1 MINQSGS
8 VVVLGVRPEFRTVIV
23 ARQQDLAVGLRCAT
37 LVKVAVVVGITMAVV
52 ASLERLVA
60 EDECATTVAKSV
72 LHLGMKRSISNVGLR
87 NSRVGRQTQPTG
99 ARNYFSMRVCAAHH
113 SVTARRLLYK
123 VPAAGA
129 SLPERGHEGLE
140 LLLGLSFREGSVAVE
155 VERRA
160 QPPH

>member
-60 EDECATTVAKSV
+60 EDECATTVAKTV
-72 LHLGMKRSISNVGLR
+72 LHLGMKSSISTR
-87 NSRVGRQTQPTG
+87 
-99 ARNYFSMRVCAAHH
+99 
-113 SVTARRLLYK
+113 
-123 VPAAGA
+123 
-129 SLPERGHEGLE
+129 
-140 LLLGLSFREGSVAVE
+140 
-155 VERRA
+155 
-160 QPPH
+160 